1 MSPPDLKDTLP
12 QEFEELKSAVEK
24 WEMDMNQ
31 YPGTKY
37 CLYPRRRFG
46 VWRCILL
53 QREFETDHAPILIR

>member
-31 YPGTKY
+31 YPG
-37 CLYPRRRFG
+37 
-46 VWRCILL
+46 IS
-53 QREFETDHAPILIR
+53 